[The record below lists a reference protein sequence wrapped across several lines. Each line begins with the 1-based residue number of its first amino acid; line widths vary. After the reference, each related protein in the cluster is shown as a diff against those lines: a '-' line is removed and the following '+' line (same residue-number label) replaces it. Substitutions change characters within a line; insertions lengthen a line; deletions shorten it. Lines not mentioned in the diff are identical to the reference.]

1 MRKPTFA
8 LFFCLNCVKKEVR
21 SQLWSWTF
29 QKIKCDVGNRIVRRW
44 QSYSATLAI
53 V

>member
-1 MRKPTFA
+1 MRKASFA
-8 LFFCLNCVKKEVR
+8 LFFCLNCAKKEVR

-29 QKIKCDVGNRIVRRW
+29 QKIKCDVRKRIVLRL
-44 QSYSATLAI
+44 QSYSVTLAI